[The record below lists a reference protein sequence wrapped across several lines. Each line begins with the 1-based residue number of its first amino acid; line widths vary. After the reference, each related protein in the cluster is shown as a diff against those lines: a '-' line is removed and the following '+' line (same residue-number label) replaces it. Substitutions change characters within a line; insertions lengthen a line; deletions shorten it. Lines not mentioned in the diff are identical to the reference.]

1 MDKLHSQK
9 IQPLSRKKPLSVK
22 KLDPRTPITASAP
35 GKLML
40 SVGYAVVHGHPTV
53 VTAVD
58 QRLYATVRKNGVDV
72 FHLEAPDLGLSS
84 YTKTISDLGKRDL
97 PKAVRFIEMLYKRF
111 LEKYPQ
117 AEGIV
122 VTTKS
127 DFASHYGFGSSSAVT
142 VAFAKALT
150 TLYGIK
156 LSNQELFE
164 ICYQAVIDVQGVG
177 SGYDIASA
185 IWGGTL
191 LYVKPARIIKEIKV
205 SDLPILVSYSGVKA
219 DTPTLIRLVNSM
231 FDRNPKEINQVFR
244 DIGQIAEGLVQA
256 IEAQDWQKVGYLFN
270 RSQANAAQLGVSSSI
285 LENLITLALNNGA
298 YGATSSGA
306 AGGDCVLAVYD
317 PTNPESKQKIVDSW
331 KRTGAEVVEVG
342 LNAGGVMIEGV
353 GN

>member
-1 MDKLHSQK
+1 MSNSLQSKNQQDVDFRG
-9 IQPLSRKKPLSVK
+9 PV
-22 KLDPRTPITASAP
+22 TASAP

-40 SVGYAVVHGHPTV
+40 SVGYAVVHGHPTI

-84 YTKTISDLGKRDL
+84 YTKTINDLGKRDL

-117 AEGIV
+117 DEGIV

-142 VAFAKALT
+142 VAFAKALMS
-150 TLYGIK
+150 LYGIEI
-156 LSNQELFE
+156 SNHELFE
-164 ICYQAVIDVQGVG
+164 MCYQAVIDVQGVG

-191 LYVKPARIIKEIKV
+191 LYVKPARVIQKINV
-205 SDLPILVSYSGVKA
+205 DALPIVVAYSGVKA
-219 DTPTLIRLVNSM
+219 DTPTLVRLVNSM
-231 FDRNPKEINQVFR
+231 LDRNPEEINQIFG
-244 DIGQIAEGLVQA
+244 DIGSIAESLAQA
-256 IEAQDWQKVGYLFN
+256 IEEKDWQTVGYLFN
-270 RSQANAAQLGVSSSI
+270 RSQANAAKLGVSGSI
-285 LENLITLALNNGA
+285 LENLITVAMNNGA

-306 AGGDCVLAVYD
+306 AGGDCVLAVFD
-317 PTNPESKQKIVDSW
+317 PTNPESKQRIVDAW

-342 LNAGGVMIEGV
+342 LNAEGV
-353 GN
+353 GLVG

>member
-1 MDKLHSQK
+1 MSQSITQNK
-9 IQPLSRKKPLSVK
+9 TTSSTFRGPV
-22 KLDPRTPITASAP
+22 TASAP

-58 QRLYATVRKNGVDV
+58 QRLFATVRKNGVDV
-72 FHLEAPDLGLSS
+72 FHLDAPDLGLSS
-84 YTKTISDLGKRDL
+84 YTKTINDLGKRDL

-117 AEGIV
+117 EEGIV

-150 TLYGIK
+150 TLYGIELTK
-156 LSNQELFE
+156 QQLFE
-164 ICYQAVIDVQGVG
+164 MCYQAVIDVQGVG

-191 LYVKPARIIKEIKV
+191 LYVKPAKVVKEIPV
-205 SDLPILVSYSGVKA
+205 QALPLLVSYSGVKA
-219 DTPTLIRLVNSM
+219 DTPTLIRIVDSM
-231 FDRNPKEINQVFR
+231 LERNPEEIHQIFS
-244 DIGQIAEGLVQA
+244 DIGNIAEGLSQA
-256 IEAQDWQKVGYLFN
+256 IEEKDWEKVGYLFN
-270 RSQANAAQLGVSSSI
+270 RSQTNANHLGVSSST
-285 LENLITLALNNGA
+285 LENLITLAMDNGA

-317 PTNPESKQKIVDSW
+317 PQKPESKQQIIDAW
-331 KRTGAEVVEVG
+331 KRAGFEVIDVT
-342 LNAGGVMIEGV
+342 LNAPGVRLEE
-353 GN
+353 

>member
-1 MDKLHSQK
+1 MTSKNKDFRG
-9 IQPLSRKKPLSVK
+9 PV
-22 KLDPRTPITASAP
+22 TASAP

-40 SVGYAVVHGHPTV
+40 SVGYAVVHGYPTI

-58 QRLYATVRKNGVDV
+58 QRLYATVKKNGVDI

-84 YTKTISDLGKRDL
+84 YTKTINDLGKREL

-117 AEGIV
+117 DEGIV

-156 LSNQELFE
+156 ISKKELFKM
-164 ICYQAVIDVQGVG
+164 CYQAVLDVQGVG

-191 LYVKPARIIKEIKV
+191 LYVKPAKV
-205 SDLPILVSYSGVKA
+205 IQEVPVESLPIVVVYSGVKA
-219 DTPTLIRLVNSM
+219 DTPTLVRLVNSM
-231 FDRNPKEINQVFR
+231 LDREPEDIKRVFG
-244 DIGQIAEGLVQA
+244 DIGNIAEGLVQA
-256 IEAQDWQKVGYLFN
+256 IEDKDWQKVGYLFN
-270 RSQANAAQLGVSSSI
+270 RSQANAAKLGVSSSV
-285 LENLITLALNNGA
+285 LENLISVAMNNGA

-306 AGGDCVLAVYD
+306 AGGDCVLATYD
-317 PTNPESKQKIVDSW
+317 PSDPESKQKILDSW
-331 KRTGAEVVEVG
+331 KRTGSEIVEVG
-342 LNAGGVMIEGV
+342 LNAEGV
-353 GN
+353 RLE